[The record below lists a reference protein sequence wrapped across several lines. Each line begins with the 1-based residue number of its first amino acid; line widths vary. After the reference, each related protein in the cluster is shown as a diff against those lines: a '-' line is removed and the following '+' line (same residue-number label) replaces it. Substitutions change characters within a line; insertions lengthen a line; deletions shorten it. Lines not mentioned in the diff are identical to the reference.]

1 MKNFKRVF
9 LGLTIFGLGLFL
21 LISIGVKEIENS
33 FTRMLVILRHLF
45 IDKV

>member
-9 LGLTIFGLGLFL
+9 FGLTVFGLGLFL

-33 FTRMLVILRHLF
+33 FARMIVILRHMF